1 LIRQFLGGLL
11 ILPQAK
17 VKDLNMYYEIHG
29 EGFPLVLILGLS
41 SNVYWWDSPFL
52 EELSRSFKVIVFD
65 NRGVGRSDDPEV
77 DITIKTMAED
87 LAGLL
92 DALIIPRAHVL
103 GISMGGMIAQEF
115 VLHWPERVEKLV
127 LCATNCGGSEQK
139 LAANDIYQ
147 ILWSFGQRVHDRA
160 LVQESIPLLFSEDF
174 IAENSQWIESKI
186 DDVLKI
192 PTTAG
197 SFSRQLGAIMKFR
210 SFERLPTI
218 NAPTLVMHGKKDIL
232 VPPENGQILA
242 DRIPGT
248 KLAVFENSAHILFSQ
263 EPQAVTTAII
273 DFLS

>member
-1 LIRQFLGGLL
+1 M
-11 ILPQAK
+11 PKAK
-17 VKDLNMYYEIHG
+17 VNDLNMYYELHG
-29 EGFPLVLILGLS
+29 EGFPLVMILGIS
-41 SNVYWWDSPFL
+41 ANVYWWDSPLL

-92 DALIIPRAHVL
+92 DVLAIPRAHVL

-115 VLHWPERVEKLV
+115 VLHWPEKVEKLV
-127 LCATNCGGSEQK
+127 LCSTNCGGPEQK
-139 LAANDIYQ
+139 LAANEVLQ
-147 ILWSFGQRVHDRA
+147 TFGSFAQREHDRE
-160 LVQESIPLLFSEDF
+160 LVEEAVPLLYSEDF
-174 IAENSQWIESKI
+174 IAENSEWIEAKN

-197 SFSRQLGAIMKFR
+197 SYSRQLGAIMKFR

-218 NAPTLVMHGKKDIL
+218 NTPTLVMHGKKDIL
-232 VPPENGQILA
+232 IPPENGKILA
-242 DRIPGT
+242 DRIPGG
-248 KLAVFENSAHILFSQ
+248 KLVFFENSAHLIFSQ
-263 EPQAVTTAII
+263 EPQAATKTLI

>member
-1 LIRQFLGGLL
+1 M
-11 ILPQAK
+11 PHVK
-17 VKDLNMYYEIHG
+17 VNDLSMYYEIHG

-41 SNVYWWDSPFL
+41 SNVYWWDAPFL

-77 DITIKTMAED
+77 DFSMKTMVED

-92 DALIIPRAHVL
+92 DVLDIQRTHVL

-115 VLHWPERVEKLV
+115 VLNWPERVEKLV

-139 LAANDIYQ
+139 LAANDVYQ
-147 ILWSFGQRVHDRA
+147 TLWSFGQRVHDRQ
-160 LVQESIPLLFSEDF
+160 LVEEGIPLLFSEDF
-174 IAENSQWIESKI
+174 VAENSQWIEAKI

-192 PTTAG
+192 PTTAA

-210 SFERLPTI
+210 SFERLSTI
-218 NAPTLVMHGKKDIL
+218 NTPTLVLHGKKDIL

-242 DRIPGT
+242 DRIPGA
-248 KLAVFENSAHILFSQ
+248 KLAFFENSAHILFSQ
-263 EPQAVTTAII
+263 EPQAVIATII